1 MTAPFLSVGS
11 SVKMRL
17 PSRPW
22 CSTALSAALPVF
34 RARISK
40 ASVTESVGWARITES
55 SVGPASATVAV
66 DSAVTTG
73 DTDRLVGLRRG
84 GSGGGE
90 RCRRRGGG
98 ERGRRGERE
107 RRRS

>member
-34 RARISK
+34 RARISS
-40 ASVTESVGWARITES
+40 ASVTESPGWARITES
-55 SVGPASATVAV
+55 SVGPPSATVAV

-73 DTDRLVGLRRG
+73 DTDRLGGLRRG
-84 GSGGGE
+84 GSGGERWRRRGE
-90 RCRRRGGG
+90 RCRRGVGVVAPR
-98 ERGRRGERE
+98 
-107 RRRS
+107 